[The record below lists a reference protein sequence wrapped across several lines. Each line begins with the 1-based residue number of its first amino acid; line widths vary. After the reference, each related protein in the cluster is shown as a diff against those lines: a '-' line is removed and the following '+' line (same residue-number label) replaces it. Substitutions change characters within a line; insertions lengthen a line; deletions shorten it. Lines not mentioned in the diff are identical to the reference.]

1 MAVVADASTLSPTE
15 VAELAAA
22 FRDLI
27 NYESADPTAPIDPL
41 TYRSADGDTCLH
53 VAARRGDVRS
63 LALLLKAGA
72 DPNDVGDMK
81 STPLHYAKDP
91 KVIEM
96 LLAAG
101 ASDKIKNAF
110 GRTPFERV

>member
-1 MAVVADASTLSPTE
+1 VVSDASTLSPTE
-15 VAELAAA
+15 VVELAAA

-41 TYRSADGDTCLH
+41 TYRSPDGDTCLH

-63 LALLLKAGA
+63 VELLLKAGA
-72 DPNDVGDMK
+72 DPNDLGDMK
-81 STPLHYAKDP
+81 STPLHCARDP
-91 KVIEM
+91 RIVEM

-101 ASDKIKNAF
+101 ASDTIRNAF

>member
-1 MAVVADASTLSPTE
+1 VVADASTLSPTE

-27 NYESADPTAPIDPL
+27 NYQSDDPTAPIDPF
-41 TYRSADGDTCLH
+41 TYRSPDGDTCLH

-63 LALLLKAGA
+63 VVLLLKAGA
-72 DPNDVGDMK
+72 DPNDLGDMQ

-91 KVIEM
+91 EIIAM

-101 ASDKIKNAF
+101 ASDKVTNAF
-110 GRTPFERV
+110 GRTPLERA

>member
-1 MAVVADASTLSPTE
+1 VAVVADASKLSPAE

-27 NYESADPTAPIDPL
+27 NYEGDDPTAAIDPF
-41 TYRSADGDTCLH
+41 TYRRPDGDTCLH
-53 VAARRGDVRS
+53 IAAHRADVRS
-63 LALLLKAGA
+63 VALLLKAGA
-72 DPNDVGDMK
+72 DPNDLGDMR

-91 KVIEM
+91 RIIQM

-110 GRTPFERV
+110 GRTPLEQI

>member
-1 MAVVADASTLSPTE
+1 VVVDASTLSPTE
-15 VAELAAA
+15 VAELSAA

-27 NYESADPTAPIDPL
+27 NYRSDDPTAPIDPL
-41 TYRSADGDTCLH
+41 TYRNPDGDTCLH
-53 VAARRGDVRS
+53 IAAHRGDARS
-63 LALLLKAGA
+63 VELLLKAGA
-72 DPNDVGDMK
+72 DPNDLNDMK

-91 KVIEM
+91 RIVEM

-101 ASDKIKNAF
+101 ASDTIRNAF